1 MATTKISVTRTSGLY
16 HLTSTDDH
24 GNTVESDG
32 SPEIGG
38 EGVGM
43 RPMEMM
49 LASLASCRTIDVVLI
64 LKKQRQQ
71 LDDIKITVEAE
82 KEKMETYSRFST
94 IHLHFDLYGKIK
106 EGKAQQAIDLSLEK
120 YCSVA
125 MALKGTSEITTSF
138 TVHEQS

>member
-1 MATTKISVTRTSGLY
+1 MATTKIEVTRTSGLY
-16 HLTSTDDH
+16 HLTSTNEH
-24 GNTVESDG
+24 GNSVESDG

-38 EGVGM
+38 DGKGI

-49 LASLASCRTIDVVLI
+49 LASLASCSTIDVVLI
-64 LKKQRQQ
+64 LNKQRQQ

-82 KEKMETYSRFST
+82 KEKMDTYSRYSK

-106 EGKAQQAIDLSLEK
+106 DAKAKQAIDLSLEK

-125 MALKGTSEITTSF
+125 MALKATSEITTSY
-138 TVHEQS
+138 TIHEQG